1 MMLRQS
7 KSSLPLL
14 FGLVYVEETFDAHK
28 IIHLLSY
35 IFFPPSQSAY
45 GHVSSSGPTECDKK

>member
-28 IIHLLSY
+28 IIYLLSY
-35 IFFPPSQSAY
+35 IFSPPSQSAH
-45 GHVSSSGPTECDKK
+45 GHMTSSGPTECDEK

>member
-1 MMLRQS
+1 MRQN

-14 FGLVYVEETFDAHK
+14 FGLVYVEETVDAHK

-35 IFFPPSQSAY
+35 IFYPPSQLVY
-45 GHVSSSGPTECDKK
+45 GHMSSSGQEHVMRSN